1 MSIKIAVLGSTGSI
15 GTTTVD
21 IIKKNLK
28 DFKVIFLSTN
38 NNVMKIYKQA
48 IDLKVKN
55 IIIINKKKYLK
66 YKHKFIKKKIK
77 VSHDHSIIKKII
89 KKKIDYTMC
98 SISGLSGLK
107 PTLGAINYSKTVG
120 IANKE
125 SIICSWNIIIKKL
138 KKNKT
143 NFIPIDSE
151 HFSIWSLINNENKAS
166 IEEIVLTASGGPFL
180 NKTTKSLRNI
190 KPKNAIKHPN
200 WSMGKKIS
208 IDSTNLMNKVF
219 EVIEA
224 QRIFNI
230 DKNKFKILIHPKS
243 YIHAIIKFN
252 NGLVKFLAH
261 DTHMKIPIFN
271 SIYFKKNKKIQ
282 SKKLNIKV
290 LNNLELSKPN
300 INQFP
305 VLNLLKKI
313 PNKTSLFET
322 ILVSANDELVN
333 CYLEGKIKYTDI
345 YENLIK
351 IIQMKAFKKYLKIS
365 PKNIDQ
371 ITKLMKEVRLK
382 CNDLCII

>member
-1 MSIKIAVLGSTGSI
+1 MPIKIAVLGSTGSI

-21 IIKKNLK
+21 IIKNNLK

-38 NNVMKIYKQA
+38 NNVMKIYQQA
-48 IDLKVKN
+48 MDLKVKN
-55 IIIINKKKYLK
+55 VIIINKKKYLK

-230 DKNKFKILIHPKS
+230 DKKKFKILIHPKS

-371 ITKLMKEVRLK
+371 ISKLMKEVRLK

>member
-15 GTTTVD
+15 GTTTVN
-21 IIKKNLK
+21 IIKKNQK

-38 NNVMKIYKQA
+38 NNVTKIYQQA

-55 IIIINKKKYLK
+55 VIIINKKKYLK
-66 YKHKFIKKKIK
+66 YKHKFIKKKIN
-77 VSHDHSIIKKII
+77 VSHDHSKIKKII

-125 SIICSWNIIIKKL
+125 SIICSWNIIKEKL

-151 HFSIWSLINNENKAS
+151 HFSIWSLINNVNKAS
-166 IEEIVLTASGGPFL
+166 IEEIILTASGGPFL
-180 NKTTKSLRNI
+180 NKSTKSLKNI
-190 KPKNAIKHPN
+190 KPKDAIKHPN

-208 IDSTNLMNKVF
+208 IDSTNLMNKVL

-230 DKNKFKILIHPKS
+230 DKKKFKILIHPKS
-243 YIHAIIKFN
+243 YIHAIIKFK

-271 SIYFKKNKKIQ
+271 SIYFKKNKKIR
-282 SKKLNIKV
+282 SKQLNLKV

-305 VLNLLKKI
+305 VLNILKMI

-351 IIQMKAFKKYLKIS
+351 IIQMKAFKKYLFIS
-365 PKNIDQ
+365 PKNVDQ
-371 ITKLMKEVRLK
+371 ISKLMKEVRLK

>member
-1 MSIKIAVLGSTGSI
+1 MPIKIAVLGSTGSI

-21 IIKKNLK
+21 IIKNNLK

-166 IEEIVLTASGGPFL
+166 IEEIILTASGGPFL

>member
-1 MSIKIAVLGSTGSI
+1 MPIKIAVLGSTGSI

-48 IDLKVKN
+48 IDLNVKN

-166 IEEIVLTASGGPFL
+166 IEEIILTASGGPFL

>member
-1 MSIKIAVLGSTGSI
+1 MSIKIAILGSTGSI
-15 GTTTVD
+15 GTTTVN

-38 NNVMKIYKQA
+38 NNVIKIYQQA

-55 IIIINKKKYLK
+55 VIIINKKKYLR
-66 YKHKFIKKKIK
+66 YKQKFIKKKIK
-77 VSHDHSIIKKII
+77 VFHDHLNIKKII
-89 KKKIDYTMC
+89 KKKNDYTMC
-98 SISGLSGLK
+98 SISGLAGLK
-107 PTLGAINYSKTVG
+107 PTLEAIKYSKTVG

-125 SIICSWNIIIKKL
+125 SIICSWNIIKKKL
-138 KKNKT
+138 KNNKT

-151 HFSIWSLINNENKAS
+151 HFSIWSLINNVNKAS
-166 IEEIVLTASGGPFL
+166 IEEIILTASGGPFL
-180 NKTTKSLRNI
+180 NKTTKSLKNI
-190 KPKNAIKHPN
+190 NPKDAIKHPN

-230 DKNKFKILIHPKS
+230 DKKKFRILIHPKS
-243 YIHAIIKFN
+243 YVHAIIKFN

-271 SIYFKKNKKIQ
+271 SIYFNKNKKIH
-282 SKKLNIKV
+282 SKQLNIKV

-305 VLNLLKKI
+305 VLNILKMI
-313 PNKTSLFET
+313 PDKTSLFET

-333 CYLEGKIKYTDI
+333 FYLEGKIKYTDI

-351 IIQMKAFKKYLKIS
+351 IIQMKVFKQYLNII

-371 ITKLMKEVRLK
+371 ISKLMKEVRLK
-382 CNDLCII
+382 CKDLCII

>member
-38 NNVMKIYKQA
+38 NNVMKIYQQA

-55 IIIINKKKYLK
+55 VIIINKKKYLK

-77 VSHDHSIIKKII
+77 VSHDHSKIKKII

-125 SIICSWNIIIKKL
+125 SIICSWNIIKKKL

-151 HFSIWSLINNENKAS
+151 HFSIWSLINNVNKAS
-166 IEEIVLTASGGPFL
+166 IEEIILTASGGPFL
-180 NKTTKSLRNI
+180 NKATKSLRNI
-190 KPKNAIKHPN
+190 KPKDAIKHPN

-230 DKNKFKILIHPKS
+230 DKKKFKILIHPKS

-271 SIYFKKNKKIQ
+271 SIYFKKNKKIR

-305 VLNLLKKI
+305 VLNILKMI

-351 IIQMKAFKKYLKIS
+351 IIQIKAFKKYLNIR

-371 ITKLMKEVRLK
+371 ISKLMKEVRLK
-382 CNDLCII
+382 CNDLCIV

>member
-166 IEEIVLTASGGPFL
+166 IEEIILTASGGPFL

>member
-1 MSIKIAVLGSTGSI
+1 MAPKGP
-15 GTTTVD
+15 
-21 IIKKNLK
+21 
-28 DFKVIFLSTN
+28 
-38 NNVMKIYKQA
+38 KIYPKSTQKTIEQ
-48 IDLKVKN
+48 IDRKN
-55 IIIINKKKYLK
+55 IEN
-66 YKHKFIKKKIK
+66 
-77 VSHDHSIIKKII
+77 
-89 KKKIDYTMC
+89 T
-98 SISGLSGLK
+98 
-107 PTLGAINYSKTVG
+107 
-120 IANKE
+120 
-125 SIICSWNIIIKKL
+125 

-151 HFSIWSLINNENKAS
+151 HFSIWSLINNVNKAS
-166 IEEIVLTASGGPFL
+166 IEEIILTASGGPFL
-180 NKTTKSLRNI
+180 NKTTKSLKNI
-190 KPKNAIKHPN
+190 NPKDAIKHPN

-230 DKNKFKILIHPKS
+230 DKKKFRILIHPKS
-243 YIHAIIKFN
+243 YVHAIIKFN

-271 SIYFKKNKKIQ
+271 SIYFNKNKKIH
-282 SKKLNIKV
+282 SKPLNIKV

-305 VLNLLKKI
+305 VLNILKMI
-313 PNKTSLFET
+313 PDKTSLFET

-333 CYLEGKIKYTDI
+333 FYLEGKIKYTDI

-351 IIQMKAFKKYLKIS
+351 IIQMKVFKQYLNIS

-371 ITKLMKEVRLK
+371 ISKLMKEVRLK
-382 CNDLCII
+382 CKDLCII